1 MQTTTSIC
9 HNINCATVDI
19 SASGTL
25 TVKDNNGDFIHLMG
39 ISPEQWAKA
48 LDLEQFKARLPE
60 FV

>member
-9 HNINCATVDI
+9 HNINCASVDI
-19 SASGTL
+19 TAIGTL
-25 TVKDNNGDFIHLMG
+25 TLKDNNGDYIHITG

-48 LDLEQFKARLPE
+48 MDLEQFKARLPE